1 MTSHPLRWRGRWA
14 LAHATGV
21 LFSSAVWIVL
31 VATNPP
37 VGALLLAGAMVF
49 VATFRTRPVLWLVF
63 GARPAGRV
71 DRDAVLRAIV
81 PVVSLRG
88 RGQPDVFVVS
98 ASRRSRAVMVLGRR
112 TLLVHEPLLAAIKA
126 GQIAD
131 YSVSAAVARAY
142 GQLPALWSRAALL
155 VDLYCLPWTVVADLA
170 SRAARRLARVPLMSL
185 SWRMRPLVV
194 GLGLVDAAQ
203 HARWEAF
210 VPLLVLAVLT
220 YTTGPFERAWQHR
233 LAELGEKRAAAEGL
247 GSMVPL
253 ASHTTYGVRAAVDQE
268 VRHE

>member
-1 MTSHPLRWRGRWA
+1 MTSRPLRWRGQWA

-31 VATNPP
+31 VATSPAA
-37 VGALLLAGAMVF
+37 GALLLAGAVAF

-63 GARPAGRV
+63 GARPA
-71 DRDAVLRAIV
+71 DQADQDAVLRAIV

-88 RGQPDVFVVS
+88 RGQPEVWVVS
-98 ASRRSRAVMVLGRR
+98 ASRRSRAVMVLGRSA
-112 TLLVHEPLLAAIKA
+112 LLVHESLLAAIKA

-131 YSVSAAVARAY
+131 VEVSSAVARAY
-142 GQLPALWSRAALL
+142 GQLPALWSRATLL

-170 SRAARRLARVPLMSL
+170 SRAARRLSSVPLVSL
-185 SWRMRPLVV
+185 SWRMRSLVFC
-194 GLGLVDAAQ
+194 LGLVDAIA
-203 HARWEAF
+203 HARWEAA

-233 LAELGEKRAAAEGL
+233 LAELGYRRAAAEGL

-253 ASHTTYGVRAAVDQE
+253 ASHTTYGVRTAVDQE
-268 VRHE
+268 ARHE

>member
-1 MTSHPLRWRGRWA
+1 MTSRPLRWRGWWA

-21 LFSSAVWIVL
+21 LFSSAVWIVF
-31 VATNPP
+31 VATNPA

-49 VATFRTRPVLWLVF
+49 VVTFRTRPALWLVF

-81 PVVSLRG
+81 PAVSLRG

-98 ASRRSRAVMVLGRR
+98 ASRKGRAVMVLGRR

-131 YSVSAAVARAY
+131 VEVSNAVARAY

-170 SRAARRLARVPLMSL
+170 SRAARRLSSVPLVSL
-185 SWRMRPLVV
+185 SWRMRPLVF
-194 GLGLVDAAQ
+194 GLGLVDAVA
-203 HARWEAF
+203 HARWEAV
-210 VPLLVLAVLT
+210 VPLLVMAVLT
-220 YTTGPFERAWQHR
+220 YTTGPFERAWQRR
-233 LAELGEKRAAAEGL
+233 LAELGDSRAAAEGL
-247 GSMVPL
+247 GSMVRP
-253 ASHTTYGVRAAVDQE
+253 ASHTTYGVPTAADQE
-268 VRHE
+268 VSS